1 MSSLFR
7 PMLACDAE
15 LDKLQFP
22 LWASAKLD
30 GIRAYVQDGVVISRN
45 GKPIP
50 NAYVQRCLGHL
61 NHHDGELIVGEPT
74 DKLVYNRTMSHVMSH
89 DKRDFDL
96 RFYAFDH
103 LRHEQDRFLQRYSRI
118 HMDFAHRHHYVS
130 DLATLLKLEQDY
142 LDEGYEGLILR
153 SGDAY
158 YKRGRSTV
166 REGFLLKLKRFTDCD
181 AKVID
186 MVERMHNANEL
197 QTDELGFAK
206 RSSHQAN
213 MVGRGDMGALIV
225 KLPDG
230 TTFNVGTGF
239 TDEDRTAI
247 WGNPEGYIGKIA
259 KVKFFAVG
267 VKDLPRHPVFLG
279 WRHPGDIS

>member
-1 MSSLFR
+1 MSDLFR
-7 PMLACDAE
+7 PMLACDAD
-15 LDKLQFP
+15 LLKLKFP
-22 LWASAKLD
+22 LIASAKLD
-30 GIRAYVQDGVVISRN
+30 GIRAIVRDGVVISRN

-50 NAYVQRCLGHL
+50 NAYVQRCIGHL
-61 NHHDGELIVGEPT
+61 EHHDGELMVGEPT
-74 DKLVYNRTMSHVMSH
+74 DKLVYNKTMSHVMSH
-89 DKRDFDL
+89 DKKDFDL

-103 LRHEQDRFLQRYSRI
+103 IRHEQDKFIQRASRI
-118 HMDFAHRHHYVS
+118 HMDFKHRQHFVN
-130 DLATLLKLEQDY
+130 DLPTLLALEQDY

-153 SGDAY
+153 SPDAY
-158 YKRGRSTV
+158 YKRGRSTIN
-166 REGFLLKLKRFTDCD
+166 EGYLLKLKRFTDCE

-186 MVERMHNANEL
+186 MVERLHNANPLE
-197 QTDELGFAK
+197 QDELGYAK

-239 TDEDRTAI
+239 TDEDRGVI
-247 WGNPEGYIGKIA
+247 WSNRSRYIGMMA
-259 KVKFFAVG
+259 KVKYFAVG

>member
-22 LWASAKLD
+22 LWAW
-30 GIRAYVQDGVVISRN
+30 AYVQDGVVISRN

-130 DLATLLKLEQDY
+130 DLATLLKLEHDY

-181 AKVID
+181 AKVIGF
-186 MVERMHNANEL
+186 VERLHNGNPLE
-197 QTDELGFAK
+197 QDELGFAK
-206 RSSHQAN
+206 RSSHQVN
-213 MVGRGDMGALIV
+213 MVGRGDLGALIV
-225 KLPDG
+225 EGADG
-230 TTFNVGTGF
+230 TVFNVGTGF
-239 TDEDRTAI
+239 TDEERATI
-247 WGNPEGYIGKIA
+247 WNHREQFRGRIV
-259 KVKFFAVG
+259 KVKYFAVG
-267 VKDLPRHPVFLG
+267 VKDAPRHPVFIG
-279 WRHPGDIS
+279 WRTFGDIS